1 MTSAVRTLT
10 FVDRTRSAVELVRVI
25 ANAVVAVVTATSAIE
40 AARCRR
46 AAPVTREHARE
57 P

>member
-1 MTSAVRTLT
+1 MTTAVRTLT

-46 AAPVTREHARE
+46 AAPVTRQNVRE

>member
-1 MTSAVRTLT
+1 MSTTNTFTVVGMTCGHCV
-10 FVDRTRSAVELVRVI
+10 

-40 AARCRR
+40 AARRRR
-46 AAPVTREHARE
+46 AAPVTREHPRE